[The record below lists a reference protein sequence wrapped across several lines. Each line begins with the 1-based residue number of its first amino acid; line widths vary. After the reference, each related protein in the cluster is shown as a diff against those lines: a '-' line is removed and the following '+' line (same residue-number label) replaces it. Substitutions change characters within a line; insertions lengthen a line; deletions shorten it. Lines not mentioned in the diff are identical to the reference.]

1 MTRPENWPAEL
12 HELFARSITA
22 EFASLDKAGV
32 PVTIPTTP
40 YLGAGGTLDISTG
53 VTYPVKAER
62 ARRNPRVCLLFADPI
77 GRGSRTSLV
86 AVVRGHAAVRDSDLQ
101 SNTDRYVRE
110 SARKVPDAT
119 KGQPRFLLRR
129 MAFYYAR
136 IWVEVTPLSI
146 DWWVDRSME
155 GPPQHWDAPKGLVLP
170 ESDPAPEGPALPPWR
185 QAPARWREL
194 AERSLAVLPLADL
207 TTVDGDGYPLC
218 VPVTT
223 RGLSDGSIELG
234 VGAGAPD
241 LRAGAACLTLHG
253 HPDRFTGQENHTF
266 VGTFE
271 SATGSAVFT
280 VHRALADWSLAGNR
294 PKAIASFLAAR
305 RVLAPR
311 LAKEAARRGQKVPRV
326 RFD

>member
-1 MTRPENWPAEL
+1 MTGTGNWPAEL
-12 HELFARSITA
+12 EELFARSITA
-22 EFASLDKAGV
+22 EFASLDRAGV

-40 YLGAGGTLDISTG
+40 YLGAKGTVDISTG

-77 GRGSRTSLV
+77 GQKTHTSVV

-110 SARKVPDAT
+110 SARKVPEAT
-119 KGQPRFLLRR
+119 KGQPKFVLRR

-146 DWWVDRSME
+146 DWWGDRSME
-155 GPPQHWDAPKGLVLP
+155 GPPEHWDAPKGLVLP
-170 ESDPAPEGPALPPWR
+170 ESDPAPKGPALPPWR
-185 QAPARWREL
+185 QAPTQWRDL
-194 AERSLAVLPLADL
+194 AERSLAGLPLADL
-207 TTVDGDGYPLC
+207 TTVDEDGYPLC
-218 VPVTT
+218 IPVTAGKL
-223 RGLSDGSIELG
+223 RDGRIELG

-271 SATGSAVFT
+271 PGDGSGMFSVR
-280 VHRALADWSLAGNR
+280 RALADWSLAGKR
-294 PKAIASFLAAR
+294 PMAMVSFLAAR